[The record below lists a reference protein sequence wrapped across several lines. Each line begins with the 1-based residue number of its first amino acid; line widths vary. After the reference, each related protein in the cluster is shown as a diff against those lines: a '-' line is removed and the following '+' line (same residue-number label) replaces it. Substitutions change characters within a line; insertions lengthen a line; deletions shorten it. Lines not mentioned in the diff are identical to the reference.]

1 MGSISSPPHLH
12 HLQLPPEAES
22 ESSHSP
28 TNNLNEK
35 GLAMLMQVQDIP
47 LAPKFQTACPFM
59 PHLYKNAEL
68 LVRGIGAYPSEK
80 DPQTVAGQGY
90 HIRKGTRASV
100 WAACVGLLFGH
111 WVVQLA
117 ELSPQVTLVH
127 LFLGTL

>member
-35 GLAMLMQVQDIP
+35 GLAMRMQVQDIP

-59 PHLYKNAEL
+59 PHLYKNAGASGK
-68 LVRGIGAYPSEK
+68 GIGAYPSEK
-80 DPQTVAGQGY
+80 GSTDRG
-90 HIRKGTRASV
+90 RTRDITSGKAPGHQ

-111 WVVQLA
+111 WVAQLA
-117 ELSPQVTLVH
+117 ELSPKSCLSTS
-127 LFLGTL
+127 F

>member
-35 GLAMLMQVQDIP
+35 GLAMRMQVQDIP

-59 PHLYKNAEL
+59 PHLYKNAGASGK
-68 LVRGIGAYPSEK
+68 GIGAYPSEK
-80 DPQTVAGQGY
+80 GSTDRG
-90 HIRKGTRASV
+90 RTRDITSGKAPGHQ

-117 ELSPQVTLVH
+117 ELSPKSRLSTS
-127 LFLGTL
+127 F

>member
-35 GLAMLMQVQDIP
+35 GLAMRMQVQDIP

-59 PHLYKNAEL
+59 PHLYKNAGASGK
-68 LVRGIGAYPSEK
+68 GIGAYPSEK
-80 DPQTVAGQGY
+80 GSTDRG
-90 HIRKGTRASV
+90 RTRDITSGKAPGHQ

-111 WVVQLA
+111 WVAQLA
-117 ELSPQVTLVH
+117 ELSPKSRLSTS
-127 LFLGTL
+127 F